1 MTFKK
6 LDKHAKEPVRSTQHS
21 AGLDVFSNETVIID
35 PHETVIIPTG
45 LAMTTEDGE
54 DGSEW
59 FVAMHIRSS
68 LAVKGLQLA
77 NGVAVID
84 KDYKDEIK
92 VIMYNSTN
100 EMVIVEKGKKI
111 AQMIVMAHY
120 SYVAKGVTFK
130 YDTRIGGLGS
140 TNQDKDK

>member
-1 MTFKK
+1 MIFKK
-6 LDKHAKEPVRSTQHS
+6 LHDEAKEPVRATQHS
-21 AGLDVFSNETVIID
+21 AGLDIFADESVVVL
-35 PHETVIIPTG
+35 PHDTFVMPTG
-45 LAMTTEDGE
+45 LAMELSDGE

-59 FVAMHIRSS
+59 YVAIHIRSS
-68 LAVKGLQLA
+68 LSVRGLMLA

-92 VIMYNSTN
+92 VILHNASN
-100 EMVIVEKGKKI
+100 EPIYVAKGQKI

-130 YDTRIGGLGS
+130 YDKRVGGLGS
-140 TNQDKDK
+140 TDGV